1 MDLQE
6 DHLDDASR
14 DEAAKLQRLGMLAL
28 EQAMRS
34 RLAKQQTERDRAI
47 READQAQE
55 RLQAQKEAVEAGLS
69 ITARDEWW
77 NDVAD
82 KPDLVAEKYAQAR
95 AWRDDSPTIAA
106 HEERLRG
113 ELKTRYGIVV
123 ADTDEALLAEADALT
138 AQADRDRDEADDTR
152 EEAEPDDGAATS
164 EASEKWDSAQRR
176 EALAEHL
183 RGQGLSAEKIEIIQ
197 RLDVH
202 QAHRPG
208 ATPKTRGPKAPRA
221 QQRWRGRG
229 RGASANTR

>member
-1 MDLQE
+1 MNFQE
-6 DHLDDASR
+6 DRLDDAGR
-14 DEAAKLQRLGMLAL
+14 EEAAKLQRLGMLAL

-34 RLAKQQTERDRAI
+34 RLAKQQTERDRGI
-47 READQAQE
+47 READRAQE
-55 RLQAQKEAVEAGLS
+55 RLQAQKEAVEASLS
-69 ITARDEWW
+69 ITTRDEWW

-123 ADTDEALLAEADALT
+123 ADTDEALLGQADSLDVEAEHDR
-138 AQADRDRDEADDTR
+138 AQAR
-152 EEAEPDDGAATS
+152 ETEQDSEPDDQQAQKKANDN
-164 EASEKWDSAQRR
+164 WDSAERR

-183 RGQGLSAEKIEIIQ
+183 RGQGLSAEKIETIQ

-202 QAHRPG
+202 QANRPRIVG
-208 ATPKTRGPKAPRA
+208 KTKTPKTSAALARR
-221 QQRWRGRG
+221 RGRN
-229 RGASANTR
+229 AAVNTR

>member
-1 MDLQE
+1 MSIQE
-6 DHLDDASR
+6 DHLDDAGR

-55 RLQAQKEAVEAGLS
+55 RLQAQKEAVEASLS
-69 ITARDEWW
+69 ITTRDEWW

-123 ADTDEALLAEADALT
+123 ADTDEALLAQANSLDVQAEHDR
-138 AQADRDRDEADDTR
+138 AQARDVEKDS
-152 EEAEPDDGAATS
+152 EPDDQQVQK
-164 EASEKWDSAQRR
+164 EANDKWDSAERR

-183 RGQGLSAEKIEIIQ
+183 RDQGLSAEKIETIQ

-208 ATPKTRGPKAPRA
+208 RTNAGVPKRGPHGQSRRSRA
-221 QQRWRGRG
+221 RGVGHG
-229 RGASANTR
+229 RD